1 MGLPG
6 VFIVFTLITLL
17 LELLLPR
24 MNGLLQTLTG
34 FYVVF
39 ALIAATIEIV
49 RKPQPVRHTSDKA

>member
-6 VFIVFTLITLL
+6 VFVIFTLITLL
-17 LELLLPR
+17 LELLMPR
-24 MNGLLQTLTG
+24 MNGMLQTLTG

-49 RKPQPVRHTSDKA
+49 RKPQPVRHISDRA